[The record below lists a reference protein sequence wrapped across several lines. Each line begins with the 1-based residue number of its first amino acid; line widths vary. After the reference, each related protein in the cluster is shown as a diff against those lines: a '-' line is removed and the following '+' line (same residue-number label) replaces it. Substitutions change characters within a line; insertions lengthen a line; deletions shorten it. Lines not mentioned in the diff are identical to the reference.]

1 MELKKMT
8 IEIHCEECNK
18 TVESIRDEEHGE
30 SHCPVCGLVLS
41 ENEQEEAHAGYLAE
55 GSNHGARNR
64 TLANGQKVL
73 GGTGPKKWEA
83 HKFGKASVRL
93 FYTARNNANRDEKKH
108 ARALLVHEEVES
120 YQLGEYVNECASAVI
135 QAGWVEQPDE
145 KDSGMA
151 KKLGKL
157 PRNELRFMQGKPQD
171 YQMGVAAVAV
181 LMVTS
186 DLCPVEGFD
195 WKAKAK
201 ELGLKSNDLLKAKK
215 AIKGRI
221 SRLMA
226 LGRFHVLKAVLRD
239 VRMSTTSNTTYHTHV
254 DSTDAALT
262 QRAVNLDAEVKR
274 LGEWARQE
282 MPQHSRYIVNGVEAY
297 LSRIGEPGTATN
309 YSNMPASMLITTL
322 GRIAVAQ
329 PGVYGKYA
337 SLAEHMGHS
346 DGGATNRLPELLS
359 DLGLASVG
367 VTGEE

>member
-1 MELKKMT
+1 MT
-8 IEIHCEECNK
+8 KGTHCEECNK
-18 TVESIRDEEHGE
+18 TVESIRDEERGE
-30 SHCPVCGLVLS
+30 SLCPVCGLVLS
-41 ENEQEEAHAGYLAE
+41 ENEPEEAHAGYLAE

-83 HKFGKASVRL
+83 HKFGRAGARL
-93 FYTARNNANRDEKKH
+93 YYTERNNANRDEKKH
-108 ARALLVHEEVES
+108 ARALLMYEEIKS
-120 YQLGEYVNECASAVI
+120 YHLGEHANECASAVI
-135 QAGWVEQPDE
+135 QAAWVEQPDE
-145 KDSGMA
+145 KDSEMT

-186 DLCPVEGFD
+186 DLCPVDGFD

-201 ELGLKSNDLLKAKK
+201 ELRLKAKDLLKAKK
-215 AIKGRI
+215 AIKGRV

-226 LGRFHVLKAVLRD
+226 LGRFHLVKKVLRD
-239 VRMSTTSNTTYHTHV
+239 VRMSTTSNSTYHTPV

-274 LGEWARQE
+274 LGVWARQQ
-282 MPQHSRYIVNGVEAY
+282 MPEYSRDIVSDVEAY

-309 YSNMPASMLITTL
+309 YSNIPPSMLITTL
-322 GRIAVAQ
+322 GRIAVGQ
-329 PGVYGKYA
+329 TGVYGKYA
-337 SLAEHMGHS
+337 SLAEHMGHT

-359 DLGLASVG
+359 DLGLASVD
-367 VTGEE
+367 VTEEE